1 MDSFSNITDSLKRIP
16 TLVWVIGSGIVVIL
30 ALTFV
35 FGVSLSTSG
44 PYVFYALFIGSHFFM
59 HSNHKQRGNHR
70 DHQPDNTNLAS
81 TPSGDLEKNEHTGH
95 SGGCH

>member
-1 MDSFSNITDSLKRIP
+1 MDSFSVITDNLKRIP
-16 TLVWVIGSGIVVIL
+16 TLVWVIGLGIVVIL

-35 FGVSLSTSG
+35 FGVSLASSG

-59 HSNHKQRGNHR
+59 HSNHKQHESHQGHGAEANSDSDSRANHKENM
-70 DHQPDNTNLAS
+70 Q
-81 TPSGDLEKNEHTGH
+81 GGH